1 MNAVLIDMRANVL
14 HKIAR
19 VEQHELEQRDFE
31 EQLRY
36 AEDDAERVRL
46 CRRWSRAY
54 EPITRKART
63 R

>member
-31 EQLRY
+31 EQLRC

-46 CRRWSRAY
+46 CRRWSNAY
-54 EPITRKART
+54 EPILRKART

>member
-1 MNAVLIDMRANVL
+1 MNPALVDMQANVL

-31 EQLRY
+31 EQLPC
-36 AEDDAERVRL
+36 AEDDAERARL
-46 CRRWSRAY
+46 CRRWSNAY
-54 EPITRKART
+54 EPILRKART

>member
-31 EQLRY
+31 EQLRC
-36 AEDDAERVRL
+36 AEDDAERMRL
-46 CRRWSRAY
+46 CRRWSNAY

>member
-1 MNAVLIDMRANVL
+1 MNAILVDMRLNVL

-19 VEQHELEQRDFE
+19 VEQHELEERDFE
-31 EQLRY
+31 EQLRC

-46 CRRWSRAY
+46 CRQWSRAY
-54 EPITRKART
+54 EPVQRKART